1 MTTIEQAEV
10 RFVELMAELFQ
21 LDEAERLDFGFYRVI
36 RHHNQEVKAFLGEV
50 ILKNGSKA
58 LEGGKLSAML
68 ATAFRKADD
77 EETAGDRLR
86 IKQIEGE
93 FGIKPGMND
102 QERRELLDQAERFPA
117 FKPMVDEYR
126 SLQEQLRV
134 GENVGTDRREV
145 LNRLYQFFS
154 RHYQDGDFIVER
166 RYGRDGS
173 RYIRSTGE
181 DTEFHWATQDMYYIK
196 SGDTFTD
203 FTVRLSN
210 GERIVFSVEPD
221 ELQKT
226 RASLKPT
233 DKAHYEIDTVTK
245 AEDGRY
251 IVLLKYLKGAQSNK
265 QKDEIVKAIKGHINA
280 DEAELKRWLNHFVA
294 RNQSDFFIHKRLGSA
309 LREDLD
315 IFLKTEVL
323 NADQLLIDTDLPRR
337 LIRVGRIVREIGRQ
351 IIDFLAVLEDFQ
363 KSLWEKKKLVFTT
376 RYVITLDRI
385 ATLAGE
391 DWLMAHLPQIIAA
404 QRSEW
409 KDLGLGNFS
418 SAEDCCQLFQGDLAE
433 EDSHRWLPLPV
444 DTANL
449 DAQLKWELLDGISRA
464 APLDQEIDGTA
475 LRSDNWQA
483 LNTVE
488 AKFESKSKCVYIDPP
503 YNTNASGIPYKNGYR
518 HASWAQ
524 LMHNRVSAL
533 RTLMLNDGAIF
544 VSIDKVERDC
554 LTHVLE
560 DVFGKQNMIEELI
573 WSQNTNDGRSP
584 TYSTNHEYVLVAAK
598 HRPSAESDPFMFRE
612 PKPGFREVME
622 AIAQIEGDF
631 PSIAEVE
638 KRIRELY
645 SEHQKEYKRLALA
658 EGIPWQEAKR
668 NDPWKGIFNYKFA
681 EYRDG
686 DGKLVPEE
694 QARQCGA
701 SIWVYRESDWT
712 IMSSETKQSASVF
725 DPNDKNYR
733 FYKVIHPK
741 TGKPCNPSSRG
752 WKGTRFI
759 DPEHPDR
766 NSFESLLADDRIA
779 FGEDEKKVPQQK
791 RMLHQVETNVAKSIF
806 VDFADGEVE
815 TKDLF
820 GKSGVFLAPKH
831 SDFVMR
837 FIQQTT
843 NSNSLVIDCFGGSGS
858 TAHAVIRSNDLDSG
872 RRKFLT
878 VEVNDYFT
886 TLIVPRIKK
895 AAASLSWS
903 KGKANSLNGKGI
915 AVRVQ
920 EIEQYS
926 DTVENL
932 VFEKEQTQDSLDFN
946 NPAFSIEYRLDRE
959 ARKLFQSV
967 DHFRSPFGY
976 SIKCAQGGGDAVD
989 REVDLVE
996 SLIYLLGL
1004 DVARLYRED
1013 QGVVITGTDR
1023 RNRSVTVLF
1032 RECDREG
1039 NEDWCKAKMA
1049 EHPADRFLTNAMP
1062 ELAFEGCERFEAIEA
1077 IFATQFGG
1085 R

>member
-1 MTTIEQAEV
+1 
-10 RFVELMAELFQ
+10 
-21 LDEAERLDFGFYRVI
+21 
-36 RHHNQEVKAFLGEV
+36 
-50 ILKNGSKA
+50 
-58 LEGGKLSAML
+58 
-68 ATAFRKADD
+68 
-77 EETAGDRLR
+77 
-86 IKQIEGE
+86 
-93 FGIKPGMND
+93 
-102 QERRELLDQAERFPA
+102 
-117 FKPMVDEYR
+117 
-126 SLQEQLRV
+126 
-134 GENVGTDRREV
+134 
-145 LNRLYQFFS
+145 
-154 RHYQDGDFIVER
+154 
-166 RYGRDGS
+166 
-173 RYIRSTGE
+173 
-181 DTEFHWATQDMYYIK
+181 
-196 SGDTFTD
+196 
-203 FTVRLSN
+203 
-210 GERIVFSVEPD
+210 
-221 ELQKT
+221 
-226 RASLKPT
+226 
-233 DKAHYEIDTVTK
+233 
-245 AEDGRY
+245 
-251 IVLLKYLKGAQSNK
+251 LLKYLKGAQSNK
-265 QKDEIVKAIKGHINA
+265 QKDDIVKAIQGHINA

-294 RNQSDFFIHKRLGSA
+294 RNQSDFFIHKRLGAA

-337 LIRVGRIVREIGRQ
+337 LIRVGRIVREIGQQ

-385 ATLAGE
+385 AKLAGE
-391 DWLMAHLPQIIAA
+391 EWLMDHLPQIIAA
-404 QRSEW
+404 QQSEW
-409 KDLGLGNFS
+409 KDLGLGTYVS
-418 SAEDCCQLFQGDLAE
+418 DEDCRQLFAGDLAQ
-433 EDSHRWLPLPV
+433 EDESRWLPLPV
-444 DTANL
+444 DTGNL
-449 DAQLKWELLDGISRA
+449 DQELKWELLGEISRDA
-464 APLDQEIDGTA
+464 SLDQEIDGTA
-475 LRSDNWQA
+475 LQSDNWQA
-483 LNTVE
+483 LNV
-488 AKFESKSKCVYIDPP
+488 AESKYQNSSKCVYIDPP

-544 VSIDKVERDC
+544 VSIDKVERDS

-622 AIAQIEGDF
+622 LIAQIGDDF
-631 PSIAEVE
+631 PSISEIE
-638 KRIRELY
+638 KRIRQLY
-645 SEHQKEYKRLALA
+645 AEHQKEYKRQALA
-658 EGIPWQEAKR
+658 DGITWEEAKR

-681 EYRDG
+681 EYRDR
-686 DGKLVPEE
+686 DGKLVPPE

-701 SIWVYRESDWT
+701 TIWVYRESDWT
-712 IMSSETKQSASVF
+712 IMSSETKQAASVF
-725 DPNDKNYR
+725 DPKDKNYR
-733 FYKVIHPK
+733 FYEIIHPK
-741 TGKPCNPSSRG
+741 TGKACNPSTRG
-752 WKGTRFI
+752 WKGTQLV

-766 NSFESLLADDRIA
+766 NSFESLLADNRIA
-779 FGEDEKKVPQQK
+779 FGEDENKVPQQK

-806 VDFADGEVE
+806 VDFADGESE

-831 SDFVMR
+831 TDFVMR

-843 NSNSLVIDCFGGSGS
+843 SSNSLVIDCFGGSGS

-878 VEVNDYFT
+878 IEVNEYFH

-903 KGKANSLNGKGI
+903 SGKAKTLNGKGI
-915 AVRVQ
+915 VLRVQ
-920 EIEQYS
+920 QLEQYS
-926 DTVENL
+926 DTIENL
-932 VFEKEQTQDSLDFN
+932 ALDLKSDQKPLAFENL
-946 NPAFSIEYRLDRE
+946 AFSIQYRLDRE
-959 ARKLFQSV
+959 ARRLFQSV

-976 SIKCAQGGGDAVD
+976 SIKCAQGGGEAVN

-1032 RECDREG
+1032 RECEPEG